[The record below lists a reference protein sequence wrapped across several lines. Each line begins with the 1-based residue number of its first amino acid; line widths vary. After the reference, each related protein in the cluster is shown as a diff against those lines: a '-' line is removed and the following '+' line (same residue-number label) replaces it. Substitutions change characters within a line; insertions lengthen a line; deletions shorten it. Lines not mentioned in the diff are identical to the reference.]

1 MAGDYKSTRT
11 ALTLPS
17 SRVGGSARVGAP
29 RVVRPRFP
37 RKPGGAWPRRLRPG
51 PRVARSAARGA
62 PGAEGRPRCRGCPQQ
77 AWDGAVGCA
86 PKCDQAPRPMR
97 APGRPALRPL
107 LLPPLLLLV
116 AAPWGL
122 AVPCVSGGLPKPAN
136 ITFLSINM
144 KNVLQWN
151 QPEDL
156 QGVKV
161 TYTVQYFIRYGQ
173 KKWLNKSEC
182 RNISRTYCDLSA
194 ETSDYEHQYYAKVK
208 AMWGTECSKWAE
220 SGRFYPFLETQI
232 GPPEVALK
240 VGDKS
245 ISVVLTAPE
254 KWKRNPEDIPISMQQ
269 IYSNLKYNVSVS
281 NTKSNRTWSQCVTNH
296 TLVLTWLEP
305 NTLYCV
311 HVESFVPGPPRRAQP
326 SEKQCA
332 RTLKDQSS
340 EFKAKIIF
348 WYVLPVSV
356 TVFLFSVMGYSVYRY
371 IHVGE
376 EKHPA
381 NLILIYG
388 NEFDKR
394 FFVPAEKVVIN
405 FITLSI
411 SEDSKISHQDTS
423 LLGKSSDASSLNNPQ
438 RSRNLEPPQEEEEV
452 KHLGY
457 ASHLMEFFCDSEGN
471 SEGTSLTQEESIS
484 RTISPDKT
492 VIEYEYDVRTTD
504 ICAGPEE
511 QELSLQEE
519 VSRQGRLFD
528 SQAALAVLGLQTL
541 QYSYSPQLRDLD
553 PLAWGHTD
561 SEEGPEEE
569 PSTTLV
575 DWDPQTGRLCIP
587 SLSSFDQDS
596 EGCEPSEGN
605 GLWEE
610 GLLSRLYEALAP
622 DRPPGENET
631 YLMQF
636 MEEWGLS
643 VQMES

>member
-1 MAGDYKSTRT
+1 
-11 ALTLPS
+11 
-17 SRVGGSARVGAP
+17 
-29 RVVRPRFP
+29 
-37 RKPGGAWPRRLRPG
+37 
-51 PRVARSAARGA
+51 
-62 PGAEGRPRCRGCPQQ
+62 
-77 AWDGAVGCA
+77 
-86 PKCDQAPRPMR
+86 MR

-107 LLPPLLLLV
+107 LLPPLLLLLL
-116 AAPWGL
+116 AAPWER
-122 AVPCVSGGLPKPAN
+122 AVSCVSGGFPKPAN

-144 KNVLQWN
+144 KNVLQWTP
-151 QPEDL
+151 PEGL

-161 TYTVQYFIRYGQ
+161 TYTVQYFIYGQ

-182 RNISRTYCDLSA
+182 RNINRTYCDLSA

-208 AMWGTECSKWAE
+208 AIWGTKCSKWAE

-232 GPPEVALK
+232 GPPEVALTT
-240 VGDKS
+240 DEKS

-254 KWKRNPEDIPISMQQ
+254 KWKRNPEDLPVSMQQ
-269 IYSNLKYNVSVS
+269 IYSNLKYNVSVL

-356 TVFLFSVMGYSVYRY
+356 TVFLFSVMGYSIYRY
-371 IHVGE
+371 IHVGK
-376 EKHPA
+376 EKHPE

-394 FFVPAEKVVIN
+394 FFVPAEKIVIN
-405 FITLSI
+405 FITLNI
-411 SEDSKISHQDTS
+411 SDDSKISHQDMS
-423 LLGKSSDASSLNNPQ
+423 LLGKSSDVSSLNDPQ
-438 RSRNLEPPQEEEEV
+438 PSGNLRHPQEEEEV

-457 ASHLMEFFCDSEGN
+457 ASHLMEIFCDSDEN
-471 SEGTSLTQEESIS
+471 TEGTSLTQQESLS
-484 RTISPDKT
+484 RTIPPDKT

-511 QELSLQEE
+511 PELSLQEE
-519 VSRQGRLFD
+519 VSTQGTLLE
-528 SQAALAVLGLQTL
+528 SQAALAILGPQTL
-541 QYSYSPQLRDLD
+541 QYSYTPQLQDLD
-553 PLAWGHTD
+553 PLAGEHTD

-575 DWDPQTGRLCIP
+575 DWDPHTGRLCIP
-587 SLSSFDQDS
+587 SLSSFNHDS
-596 EGCEPSEGN
+596 EGCEPPEGV
-605 GLWEE
+605 GLGEE
-610 GLLSRLYEALAP
+610 GLLSRLYEEPAP

-636 MEEWGLS
+636 MEEWGLY
-643 VQMES
+643 VQMEN

>member
-1 MAGDYKSTRT
+1 
-11 ALTLPS
+11 
-17 SRVGGSARVGAP
+17 
-29 RVVRPRFP
+29 
-37 RKPGGAWPRRLRPG
+37 
-51 PRVARSAARGA
+51 
-62 PGAEGRPRCRGCPQQ
+62 
-77 AWDGAVGCA
+77 
-86 PKCDQAPRPMR
+86 MR

-107 LLPPLLLLV
+107 PLPPLLLLLL
-116 AAPWGL
+116 AAPWGR

-144 KNVLQWN
+144 KNVLQWTP
-151 QPEDL
+151 PEGL

-161 TYTVQYFIRYGQ
+161 TYTVQYFIYGQ

-182 RNISRTYCDLSA
+182 RNINRTYCDLSA

-208 AMWGTECSKWAE
+208 AIWGTKCSKWAE

-232 GPPEVALK
+232 GPPEVALTT
-240 VGDKS
+240 DEKS

-254 KWKRNPEDIPISMQQ
+254 KWKRNPEDLPVSMQQ
-269 IYSNLKYNVSVS
+269 IYSNLKYNVSVL

-348 WYVLPVSV
+348 WYVLPISI
-356 TVFLFSVMGYSVYRY
+356 TVFLFSVMGYSIYRY
-371 IHVGE
+371 IHVGK

-394 FFVPAEKVVIN
+394 FFVPAEKIVIN
-405 FITLSI
+405 FITLNI
-411 SEDSKISHQDTS
+411 SDDSKISHQDMS
-423 LLGKSSDASSLNNPQ
+423 LLGKSSDVSSLNDPQ
-438 RSRNLEPPQEEEEV
+438 PSGNLRPPQEEEEV

-457 ASHLMEFFCDSEGN
+457 ASHLMEIFCDSEEN
-471 SEGTSLTQEESIS
+471 TEGTSLTQQESLS
-484 RTISPDKT
+484 RTIPPDKT

-519 VSRQGRLFD
+519 VSTQGTLLE
-528 SQAALAVLGLQTL
+528 SQAALAVLGPQTL
-541 QYSYSPQLRDLD
+541 QYSYTPQLQDLD
-553 PLAWGHTD
+553 PLAQEHTD

-596 EGCEPSEGN
+596 EGCEPSEGD
-605 GLWEE
+605 GLGEE
-610 GLLSRLYEALAP
+610 GLLSRLYEEPAP

-636 MEEWGLS
+636 MEEWGLY
-643 VQMES
+643 VQMEN

>member
-1 MAGDYKSTRT
+1 
-11 ALTLPS
+11 
-17 SRVGGSARVGAP
+17 
-29 RVVRPRFP
+29 
-37 RKPGGAWPRRLRPG
+37 
-51 PRVARSAARGA
+51 
-62 PGAEGRPRCRGCPQQ
+62 
-77 AWDGAVGCA
+77 
-86 PKCDQAPRPMR
+86 MR
-97 APGRPALRPL
+97 APSSPALRP
-107 LLPPLLLLV
+107 LLPPLLLLLL

-151 QPEDL
+151 PPECL

-182 RNISRTYCDLSA
+182 RNINRTYCDLSA

-208 AMWGTECSKWAE
+208 AIWGTNCSKWAE

-232 GPPEVALK
+232 GPPEVALTT
-240 VGDKS
+240 DEKS

-254 KWKRNPEDIPISMQQ
+254 KWKRNPEDLPVSMQQ

-348 WYVLPVSV
+348 WYVLPASV
-356 TVFLFSVMGYSVYRY
+356 TVFLFSVMGYSIYRY
-371 IHVGE
+371 IHVGK

-394 FFVPAEKVVIN
+394 FFVPAEKIVIN
-405 FITLSI
+405 FITLNI
-411 SEDSKISHQDTS
+411 SDDSKISHQDMS
-423 LLGKSSDASSLNNPQ
+423 LLGKSSDVSSLNDPQ
-438 RSRNLEPPQEEEEV
+438 PSGNLKPPQEEEEV

-457 ASHLMEFFCDSEGN
+457 ASHLMEIVCDSEEN
-471 SEGTSLTQEESIS
+471 AEGTSLTQQASLS
-484 RTISPDKT
+484 RTIPPDKT
-492 VIEYEYDVRTTD
+492 VIEYECDVRTTD

-511 QELSLQEE
+511 QELRLQEE
-519 VSRQGRLFD
+519 VSTQGTLLE
-528 SQAALAVLGLQTL
+528 SQAALALLGPQTL
-541 QYSYSPQLRDLD
+541 QYSYTPQLQDLD
-553 PLAWGHTD
+553 PLTREHTD

-596 EGCEPSEGN
+596 EGCEPSEGD
-605 GLWEE
+605 GLGEE
-610 GLLSRLYEALAP
+610 GLLSRLYEEPAP

-636 MEEWGLS
+636 MEEWGLY
-643 VQMES
+643 VQMEN

>member
-1 MAGDYKSTRT
+1 
-11 ALTLPS
+11 
-17 SRVGGSARVGAP
+17 
-29 RVVRPRFP
+29 
-37 RKPGGAWPRRLRPG
+37 
-51 PRVARSAARGA
+51 
-62 PGAEGRPRCRGCPQQ
+62 
-77 AWDGAVGCA
+77 
-86 PKCDQAPRPMR
+86 MR

-107 LLPPLLLLV
+107 LLPPLLLLLL
-116 AAPWGL
+116 AAPWER
-122 AVPCVSGGLPKPAN
+122 AVSCVSGGLPKPAN

-144 KNVLQWN
+144 KNVLQWTP
-151 QPEDL
+151 PEGL

-161 TYTVQYFIRYGQ
+161 TYTVQYFIYGQ

-182 RNISRTYCDLSA
+182 RNINRTYCDLSA

-208 AMWGTECSKWAE
+208 AICGTKCSKWAE

-232 GPPEVALK
+232 GPPEVALTT
-240 VGDKS
+240 DEKS

-254 KWKRNPEDIPISMQQ
+254 KWKRNPEDLPVSMQQ
-269 IYSNLKYNVSVS
+269 IYSNLKYNVSVL

-356 TVFLFSVMGYSVYRY
+356 TVFLFSVMGYSIYRY
-371 IHVGE
+371 IHVGK
-376 EKHPA
+376 EKHPE

-394 FFVPAEKVVIN
+394 FFVPAEKIVIN
-405 FITLSI
+405 FITLNI
-411 SEDSKISHQDTS
+411 SDDSKISHQDMS
-423 LLGKSSDASSLNNPQ
+423 LLGKSSDVSSLNDPQ
-438 RSRNLEPPQEEEEV
+438 PSGNLRPPQEEEEV

-457 ASHLMEFFCDSEGN
+457 ASHLMEIFCDSEEN
-471 SEGTSLTQEESIS
+471 TEGTSLTQQESLS
-484 RTISPDKT
+484 RTIPPDKT

-511 QELSLQEE
+511 PELSLQEE
-519 VSRQGRLFD
+519 VSTQGTLLE
-528 SQAALAVLGLQTL
+528 SQAVLAILGPQTL
-541 QYSYSPQLRDLD
+541 QYSDTPQLQDLD
-553 PLAWGHTD
+553 PPAGEHTD

-575 DWDPQTGRLCIP
+575 DWDPHTGRLCIP
-587 SLSSFDQDS
+587 SLSSFNHDS
-596 EGCEPSEGN
+596 EGCEPSEGV
-605 GLWEE
+605 GLGEE
-610 GLLSRLYEALAP
+610 GLLSRLYEEPAP

-636 MEEWGLS
+636 MEEWGLY
-643 VQMES
+643 VQMEN

>member
-1 MAGDYKSTRT
+1 
-11 ALTLPS
+11 
-17 SRVGGSARVGAP
+17 
-29 RVVRPRFP
+29 
-37 RKPGGAWPRRLRPG
+37 
-51 PRVARSAARGA
+51 
-62 PGAEGRPRCRGCPQQ
+62 
-77 AWDGAVGCA
+77 
-86 PKCDQAPRPMR
+86 MR

-107 LLPPLLLLV
+107 LLPPLLLLLL
-116 AAPWGL
+116 AAPWER
-122 AVPCVSGGLPKPAN
+122 AVSCVSGGLPKPAN

-144 KNVLQWN
+144 KNVLQWTP
-151 QPEDL
+151 PEGL

-161 TYTVQYFIRYGQ
+161 TYTVQYFIYGQ

-182 RNISRTYCDLSA
+182 RNINRTYCDLSA

-208 AMWGTECSKWAE
+208 AIWGTKCSKWAE

-232 GPPEVALK
+232 GPPEVALTT
-240 VGDKS
+240 DEKS

-254 KWKRNPEDIPISMQQ
+254 KWKRNPEDLPVSMQQ
-269 IYSNLKYNVSVS
+269 IYSNLKYNVSVL

-348 WYVLPVSV
+348 WYVLPISV
-356 TVFLFSVMGYSVYRY
+356 TVFLFSVMGYSIYRY
-371 IHVGE
+371 IHVGK
-376 EKHPA
+376 EKHPE

-394 FFVPAEKVVIN
+394 FFVPAEKIVIN
-405 FITLSI
+405 FITLNI
-411 SEDSKISHQDTS
+411 SDDSKISHEDMS
-423 LLGKSSDASSLNNPQ
+423 LLGKSSDVSSLNGPQ
-438 RSRNLEPPQEEEEV
+438 PSGNLRPPQEEEEV

-457 ASHLMEFFCDSEGN
+457 ASHLMEIFCDSEEN
-471 SEGTSLTQEESIS
+471 TEGTSLTQQESLS
-484 RTISPDKT
+484 RTIPPDKT

-511 QELSLQEE
+511 PELSLQEE
-519 VSRQGRLFD
+519 VSTQGTLLE
-528 SQAALAVLGLQTL
+528 SQAALAILGPQTL
-541 QYSYSPQLRDLD
+541 QYSYTPQLQDLH
-553 PLAWGHTD
+553 PLAGEHTD

-575 DWDPQTGRLCIP
+575 DWDPHTGRLCIP
-587 SLSSFDQDS
+587 SLSSFNHDS
-596 EGCEPSEGN
+596 EDCEPSEGV
-605 GLWEE
+605 GLGEE
-610 GLLSRLYEALAP
+610 GLLSRLYEEPAP

-636 MEEWGLS
+636 MEEWGLY
-643 VQMES
+643 VQMEN